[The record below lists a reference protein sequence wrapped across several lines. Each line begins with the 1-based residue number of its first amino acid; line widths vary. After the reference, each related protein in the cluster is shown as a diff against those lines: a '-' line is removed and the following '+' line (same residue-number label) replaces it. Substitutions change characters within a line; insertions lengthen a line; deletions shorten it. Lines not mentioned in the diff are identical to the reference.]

1 MISLE
6 LPYIASIAEFDVNTI
21 IIRYETLPSLVPFES
36 FKESIR
42 RIKIGDISFN
52 LHEAKEVGICMPSIS
67 EGEERVTRTASY
79 LCIYRNTDTP
89 LSDEEIT
96 KLDQFLRFKYCR

>member
-6 LPYIASIAEFDVNTI
+6 LPCIASIAEFDANTI
-21 IIRYETLPSLVPFES
+21 IICYETLPSLVPFES
-36 FKESIR
+36 FKESIH
-42 RIKIGDISFN
+42 RIKIGDASFN
-52 LHEAKEVGICMPSIS
+52 LYEVKVVGVSIPSNS
-67 EGEERVTRTASY
+67 EGEERITRTTSY

-89 LSDEEIT
+89 ISEEDAI

>member
-6 LPYIASIAEFDVNTI
+6 LPYIASLAEFDANTI

-36 FKESIR
+36 FKESIQY
-42 RIKIGDISFN
+42 IKIGDDSFN
-52 LHEAKEVGICMPSIS
+52 LYEVKEVGIRMPSIS
-67 EGEERVTRTASY
+67 EGEERITQIASY

-89 LSDEEIT
+89 LSEEDIT

>member
-6 LPYIASIAEFDVNTI
+6 LPCITSIAEFDANTI

-36 FKESIR
+36 FKESIH
-42 RIKIGDISFN
+42 RIKIGDASFN
-52 LHEAKEVGICMPSIS
+52 LYEVKGVGIRMPSIS
-67 EGEERVTRTASY
+67 EGEERIIQTASY
-79 LCIYRNTDTP
+79 LCIYRNTNTP
-89 LSDEEIT
+89 LSEEDIT